1 MSVKGRV
8 ALITGSGRGLGKAI
22 AARLANDGAKVVI
35 SDIEV
40 GLAEATAEEIVS
52 NGGEGIALELDVT
65 DFEAVESGM
74 KKVSAELGGID
85 ILINNA
91 GITADSL
98 ILRMRTEQWRR
109 VLSVNLEGAFNCT
122 KAAVRYMIKKRWGR
136 IVNVASIIGL
146 MGNAGQANY
155 AASKAG
161 LIGLT
166 KSAAKELAGR
176 GITVNAVAPGYIQT
190 AMTDRLD
197 EELKKKM
204 KEFIPA
210 GRFGSPEDVAGVV
223 AFLTGDDAEY
233 VTGQVLQVD
242 GGMLM

>member
-35 SDIEV
+35 SDIEA
-40 GLAEATAEEIVS
+40 GLAEATVEGIIS

-65 DFEAVESGM
+65 DFEAVECVM

-91 GITADSL
+91 GITADNL

-122 KAAVRYMIKKRWGR
+122 KAAARYMMKKRWGR

-161 LIGLT
+161 MIGLT
-166 KSAAKELAGR
+166 KSAAKELASR
-176 GITVNAVAPGYIQT
+176 GITVNAVAPGYIRT
-190 AMTDRLD
+190 AMTDKLD
-197 EELKKKM
+197 EELKEKM

-223 AFLTGDDAEY
+223 AFLVGDDAEY

>member
-8 ALITGSGRGLGKAI
+8 ALVTGSGRGLGKAI
-22 AARLANDGAKVVI
+22 AERLASDGARVVI
-35 SDIEV
+35 SDIEAD
-40 GLAEATAEEIVS
+40 LAKRTAEEIS
-52 NGGEGIALELDVT
+52 SRGGEATAIGLDVT
-65 DFEAVESGM
+65 DFAAVESAM
-74 KKVSAELGGID
+74 KGIAADLGGID

-98 ILRMRTEQWRR
+98 ILRMGTDQWRR
-109 VLSVNLEGAFNCT
+109 VLSVNLEGTFNCT
-122 KAAVRYMIKKRWGR
+122 KAAARYMMKKRWGR
-136 IVNVASIIGL
+136 IVNIASIIGL

-161 LIGLT
+161 VIGLT
-166 KSAAKELAGR
+166 KSAAKELASR

-190 AMTDRLD
+190 AMTDKLD
-197 EELKKKM
+197 DELKEKM
-204 KEFIPA
+204 KELIPA
-210 GRFGSPEDVAGVV
+210 GRFGAPEDVAGVV
-223 AFLTGDDAEY
+223 AFLAGDDAEY

>member
-1 MSVKGRV
+1 MSVEGRV
-8 ALITGSGRGLGKAI
+8 ALVTGSGRGLGKAI
-22 AARLANDGAKVVI
+22 AERLANDGAKVVI
-35 SDIEV
+35 SDIEA
-40 GLAEATAEEIVS
+40 GLAEATVEGIIS
-52 NGGEGIALELDVT
+52 SGGEGIALELDVT
-65 DFEAVESGM
+65 DFEAVECAM

-122 KAAVRYMIKKRWGR
+122 KAAARYMMKKRWGR

-161 LIGLT
+161 MIGLT
-166 KSAAKELAGR
+166 KSAAKELASR
-176 GITVNAVAPGYIQT
+176 GITVNAVAPGYIRT
-190 AMTDRLD
+190 AMTDKLD

-204 KEFIPA
+204 KGFIPA

-223 AFLTGDDAEY
+223 AFLVGDDAEY

>member
-1 MSVKGRV
+1 MSIKGRV
-8 ALITGSGRGLGKAI
+8 ALVTGSGRGLGKAI
-22 AARLANDGAKVVI
+22 AERLASDGAKVVV
-35 SDIEV
+35 SDIE
-40 GLAEATAEEIVS
+40 AEPAKATAEEIVS
-52 NGGEGIALELDVT
+52 KGGDARAVELDVA
-65 DFEAVESGM
+65 DFGSVEAAVKGIN
-74 KKVSAELGGID
+74 ADLGGPD

-98 ILRMRTEQWRR
+98 ILRMGTEQWRR
-109 VLSVNLEGAFNCT
+109 VLAVNLEGTFNCT
-122 KAAVRYMIKKRWGR
+122 KAAARYMMKKRWGR
-136 IVNVASIIGL
+136 IVNIASIIGL

-161 LIGLT
+161 VIGLT

-176 GITVNAVAPGYIQT
+176 GITVNAVAPGYIRT

-197 EELKKKM
+197 AELKDKM
-204 KEFIPA
+204 KELIPT
-210 GRFGSPEDVAGVV
+210 GRFGTPEDVAGVV
-223 AFLTGDDAEY
+223 AFLAGDEAEY